1 MSTNIV
7 QSRDPEREKRQQQQA
22 EQEQMLARSRLV
34 QKLLQPTPDL
44 RQYLHDLVYTQ
55 AVVIAGTEAAAFLL
69 HVNEKNEGSLEN
81 VAHIRPD
88 ASNEEA
94 KKNALK
100 AFSDIIAQ
108 CINEGRDGIV
118 QVSDDMDLTV
128 EPQFCLVTLLRAE
141 GRIVA
146 ATSVITR
153 CRDQA
158 RAQQRLDIMQVVAG
172 YFDYYMLRRST
183 EVMRQMTQNHQDVLQ
198 YATAFGTAE
207 GFVNGVNNLTNEIA
221 TRVGATRVSVG
232 WVQGWSAEHPKVK
245 LKGLS
250 HTEQFDKK
258 QELSVALVKVMEE
271 CVDQQEIVQFAP
283 GDETA
288 TTANV
293 TREAQG
299 LSRMEGGN
307 RVLTLPLR
315 RQGEIV
321 GVMTLEFPPEK
332 KATDQETTSLAV
344 AAEMLGPVLYDRFHN
359 DRWITTKIGHSSI
372 EGWKMLVGPKYWL
385 GKVVVLAVVALL
397 SFLVLYRPVHKLRA
411 PMSFAVLPE
420 NKRVIS
426 ANINGE
432 LREVKVKPGDE
443 VAKDQE
449 LARFA
454 TTRIDNELNAALAK
468 QSSIEIDLKRL
479 QNEVARDGQSR
490 IAEAKS
496 KNAELNE
503 TKAEVAKLKY
513 ELDQHIVR
521 APIAGKV
528 TLGDLTDKIGKQ
540 MQQGEAMFEIADV
553 RVDNLRVDV
562 EMPERDIQN
571 IVEGKSKGEVKLTAR
586 PDLSIPITVTRVVP
600 SGQPKNGKNVF
611 TVYASID
618 SATLKESDRE
628 FVESWRPGMAGEA
641 AIDDKPSSLLYQWC
655 RPVIDWVRLRLWI

>member
-1 MSTNIV
+1 VSTNIV

>member
-69 HVNEKNEGSLEN
+69 HVNDKNEGSLEN

-88 ASNEEA
+88 ASNEDA

-141 GRIVA
+141 GRVVA

-293 TREAQG
+293 TREAQA

-359 DRWITTKIGHSSI
+359 DRWITTKMGRSTI

-385 GKVVVLAVVALL
+385 GKVVVMLVVSLLA
-397 SFLVLYRPVHKLRA
+397 FLVLYRPVNTLRA

-426 ANINGE
+426 ANIDAR
-432 LREVKVKPGDE
+432 LLEVKVKPGDE
-443 VAKDQE
+443 VKAGQL
-449 LARFA
+449 LARFDSQLVTARLLEA
-454 TTRIDNELNAALAK
+454 TSKRESALIDY
-468 QSSIEIDLKRL
+468 KRL
-479 QNEVARDGQSR
+479 ENEVARDGQSR
-490 IAEAKS
+490 IAEAK
-496 KNAELNE
+496 A
-503 TKAEVAKLKY
+503 KY
-513 ELDQHIVR
+513 EEWRGLDAQVQQLMYEQAQHEVL
-521 APIAGKV
+521 APISGKV

-553 RVDNLRVDV
+553 RVDNLRV
-562 EMPERDIQN
+562 EIELPERDVQSVN
-571 IVEGKSKGEVKLTAR
+571 VGTSRGEVKLTAR

-618 SATLKESDRE
+618 SAGLKDSDRE
-628 FVESWRPGMAGEA
+628 FVESWRPGMAGQA